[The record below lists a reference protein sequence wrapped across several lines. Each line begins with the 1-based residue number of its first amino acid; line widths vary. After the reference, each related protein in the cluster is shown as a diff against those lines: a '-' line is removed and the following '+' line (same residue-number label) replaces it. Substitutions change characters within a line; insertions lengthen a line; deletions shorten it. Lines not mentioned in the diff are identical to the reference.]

1 MKMKGFRVVPLTGER
16 EIPREIGEVHHL
28 TLSFERAE
36 WWSKRLGNEDPSWV
50 PLAYQYTAYGF
61 AIMEVEAEE
70 CIPDTKS
77 NPELDFCGRILSAKL
92 IILQRRERWTPRQ
105 PWWEKIKGR
114 GGE

>member
-77 NPELDFCGRILSAKL
+77 NPELDFLRKDSFRKADYTSK
-92 IILQRRERWTPRQ
+92 
-105 PWWEKIKGR
+105 PWAMDATATMVGKN
-114 GGE
+114 